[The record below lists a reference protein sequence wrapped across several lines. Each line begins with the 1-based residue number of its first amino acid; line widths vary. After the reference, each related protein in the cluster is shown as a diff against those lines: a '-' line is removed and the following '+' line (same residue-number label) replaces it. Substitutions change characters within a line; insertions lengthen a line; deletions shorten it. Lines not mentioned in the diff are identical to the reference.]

1 MRVSSHMQ
9 GAAMKQIFCI
19 LAFTFLGVAASDMT
33 MTVDQL
39 KDFIK
44 SSVEKKYPD
53 KQVAEYLKHVKLA
66 NKLDDETV
74 ENLQSLGTGPKT
86 TAALH
91 DLRDS
96 TEKLAPP
103 PPPPPPKVYKEPDP
117 PDSIEQAKIIDARAR
132 LRHEL

>member
-9 GAAMKQIFCI
+9 GAAMRQIFCI

-39 KDFIK
+39 TSFIK
-44 SSVEKKYPD
+44 SSVKTYPD
-53 KQVAEYLKHVKLA
+53 KQIAEYLKHVKLT
-66 NKLDDETV
+66 NKLDDQTV
-74 ENLQSLGTGPKT
+74 EDLQGLGAGPKT
-86 TAALH
+86 IAALH

-103 PPPPPPKVYKEPDP
+103 P
-117 PDSIEQAKIIDARAR
+117 
-132 LRHEL
+132 